1 VGRPAEFCRDEAV
14 TTAMHAFWTKGYD
27 AVSVS
32 ELSQAMSIT
41 RSSFYNCFKTR
52 EALFKEAASLY
63 VQSAPD
69 YFLMSLDADADIVP
83 AIRLALKNLCSER
96 AADPDA
102 RGCMIINCL
111 SRVTENDEAA
121 PMLIS
126 MMQNKLAHYVT
137 LLEKAIERGEIAKPY
152 NAEMAA
158 QAIMTHMIGINMMCK
173 IVRSEEKLWQATE
186 QFLESIGL
194 KAG

>member
-1 VGRPAEFCRDEAV
+1 VGRPTEFCRDEAV
-14 TTAMHAFWTKGYD
+14 TTAMHAFWAKGYD

-52 EALFKEAASLY
+52 EALFKEATSLY

-83 AIRLALKNLCSER
+83 AIRQALKGLCSAR

-126 MMQNKLAHYVT
+126 MMQSKLAHYVA
-137 LLEKAIERGEIAKPY
+137 LLEKAVERGEIAKPY
-152 NAEMAA
+152 DAEMAA
-158 QAIMTHMIGINMMCK
+158 QAIITHMIGINMMCK
-173 IVRSEEKLWQATE
+173 IVRSEEKLWQATD
-186 QFLESIGL
+186 QFLASIGL
-194 KAG
+194 EAG